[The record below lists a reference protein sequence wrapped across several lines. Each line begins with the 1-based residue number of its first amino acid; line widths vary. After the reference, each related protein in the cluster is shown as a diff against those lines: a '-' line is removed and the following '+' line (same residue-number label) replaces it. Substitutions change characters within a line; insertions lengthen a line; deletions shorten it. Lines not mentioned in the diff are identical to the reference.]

1 MTIKIIKNAEMPKPR
16 ANYPFADMEVGDA
29 FDYPGGSTKVATA
42 AFQWRKRNNPAVKF
56 TVRKID
62 ENTVRCWRVA

>member
-29 FDYPGGSTKVATA
+29 FDYPGGAARRLRLRHSSGGSATTR
-42 AFQWRKRNNPAVKF
+42 Q
-56 TVRKID
+56 
-62 ENTVRCWRVA
+62 